1 MTRKKK
7 TLEPLDLPRRMAPTD
22 ALFWYAESAVPSFR
36 PLIGGLYLLESS
48 PGWTAIQASCER
60 ALALVPRL
68 RQRVVEVP
76 GHLGLPEW
84 IEDEHFDRAYHMRHV
99 AAPQPGTLRDLLDLT
114 AIWLATPLDHERPLW
129 EAYFVEG
136 LEAGGSALFFK
147 MHHSMVDG
155 VGSVAILNALTQHG
169 PDQKLP
175 RVRRSRRRSSG
186 KGGSREQLVRL
197 VRDQAR
203 ESFDL
208 ARWSAGLP
216 LFALR
221 HPGRA
226 AQEAL
231 RTLRGLRGV
240 VDDLSKPPVHD
251 PLAASTSGLSRR
263 LDVLQVP
270 IERLRKIKAPL
281 GVTLNDLVLAALC
294 SALGRYHRER
304 RVEVDHVNCMVPMNL
319 RGRDEMDRLG
329 NRVGTFNI
337 VLPVSERDPVQR
349 LERIASQTR
358 AAKNDKRGAAAPFL
372 VQVLTLLPGA
382 AFGWMAR
389 RSLGRVNVACTN
401 VPGVPEPRWIGKARI
416 RAIHPFAS
424 VVEGTPLVV
433 ALLSYAGSM
442 DIGIDTDPEAIPDP
456 HRISELLEEALREYE
471 ALASGAPG
479 GKS

>member
-1 MTRKKK
+1 MARTKK
-7 TLEPLDLPRRMAPTD
+7 TLRPLDLPRRMAPTD

-36 PLIGGLYLLESS
+36 PLIGGLYLLEGS
-48 PGWTAIQASCER
+48 PGWAAIEASCDR

-84 IEDEHFDRAYHMRHV
+84 IEDEHFDRPYHLRHV
-99 AAPQPGTLRDLLDLT
+99 AVPEPGSLRDVLDLT
-114 AIWLATPLDHERPLW
+114 ATWLATPLDRERPLW

-136 LEAGGSALFFK
+136 LAAGGSALFFK

-169 PDQKLP
+169 PDPEPP
-175 RVRRSRRRSSG
+175 RLRRPRRRPG
-186 KGGSREQLVRL
+186 AKDGPRQQLVRL
-197 VRDQAR
+197 VQDQAR

-208 ARWSAGLP
+208 ARWSLGLP
-216 LFALR
+216 RFVLR

-226 AQEAL
+226 AHEAL

-263 LDVLQVP
+263 LDVLQIP

-294 SALGRYHRER
+294 GALGRYYRER
-304 RVEVDHVNCMVPMNL
+304 HVEMDHVNCMVPMNL
-319 RGRDEMDRLG
+319 RGRDERNRLG

-337 VLPVSERDPVQR
+337 VLPVSESHPARR
-349 LERIASQTR
+349 LERIETQTR
-358 AAKNDKRGAAAPFL
+358 AAKLDKRGAAAPFL
-372 VQVLTLLPGA
+372 VQVLTLIPGA

-401 VPGVPEPRWIGKARI
+401 VPGVAEPRWIGTARI

-442 DIGIDTDPEAIPDP
+442 DVGIDTDPEAIPDP
-456 HRISELLEEALREYE
+456 HRISELLEEALQEYE
-471 ALASGAPG
+471 TLASRAG